1 MLAPASVPS
10 TRNALW
16 SGALV
21 FACVFVATLPF
32 HHLLA
37 VRSASLGLAALLTFV
52 AGGWREMSKLPLV
65 AGWAMWMIFAG
76 ISVYFAGMRLVSLS
90 EYRYEV
96 LYTFGAWATW
106 YTLSRRN
113 DGARWMG
120 RVLMVATA
128 VALIIGIAQYAPG
141 QPWFDL
147 GTFGDVGT
155 VSTFLVM
162 VLPVFLL
169 FAFRSK
175 PHSAA
180 RVGALVMAAGCL
192 VAGFLTLNRM
202 FALAAAA
209 EITIFALFSM
219 RYWDSR
225 FRAASM
231 LAVGAIVATLAMI
244 QVLTASESRI
254 ALATPGTGVWEFTS
268 GDPRGE
274 LWHFA
279 VRQIAEHPWIGA
291 GLGKLSS
298 RHDFITQFGDPMLLH
313 SHNMFLNRALETG
326 LPGLLAFLLLL
337 GQVALAFRRV
347 ARSADPS
354 IAAIGAAGLALVVGV
369 VVKNLT
375 DDFMVKQ
382 SALLFWSL
390 VGAGLGAA
398 AAREEAMRAALST
411 TRSASPARAIY

>member
-1 MLAPASVPS
+1 M
-10 TRNALW
+10 W

-21 FACVFVATLPF
+21 FACLFVATLPF

-37 VRSASLGLAALLTFV
+37 VRSASLGMAALLTFV
-52 AGGWREMSKLPLV
+52 AGGWREMPKLPLV

-76 ISVYFAGMRLVSLS
+76 ISVYFAGNRFVSLS

-106 YTLSRRN
+106 YTLARRN

-120 RVLMVATA
+120 RVLIVATLA
-128 VALIIGIAQYAPG
+128 ALILGIAQFAPG

-147 GTFGDVGT
+147 GRFGDVGT
-155 VSTFLVM
+155 VSTFLVL

-169 FAFRSK
+169 FALRSK

-180 RVGALVMAAGCL
+180 RVGSLLMAAGCL
-192 VAGFLTLNRM
+192 GAGFLTLNRM

-231 LAVGAIVATLAMI
+231 LGVGAIVATLAMV

-254 ALATPGTGVWEFTS
+254 ALATPGTGVWEFLS
-268 GDPRGE
+268 DDPRGE
-274 LWHFA
+274 LWQFA
-279 VRQIAEHPWIGA
+279 VAQIAEHPWIGA

-298 RHDFITQFGDPMLLH
+298 RQGFITQFGDPMLLH
-313 SHNMFLNRALETG
+313 SHNTFLNRALETG
-326 LPGLLAFLLLL
+326 LPGLLAFILLL
-337 GQVALAFRRV
+337 GQVAVAFRRV

-375 DDFMVKQ
+375 DDFWVRQ
-382 SALLFWSL
+382 NALLFWSL
-390 VGAGLGAA
+390 VGAGLGGA
-398 AAREEAMRAALST
+398 AAREEAMRATPPT
-411 TRSASPARAIY
+411 TRSAPGARAIY

>member
-1 MLAPASVPS
+1 M
-10 TRNALW
+10 
-16 SGALV
+16 
-21 FACVFVATLPF
+21 
-32 HHLLA
+32 
-37 VRSASLGLAALLTFV
+37 
-52 AGGWREMSKLPLV
+52 
-65 AGWAMWMIFAG
+65 
-76 ISVYFAGMRLVSLS
+76 
-90 EYRYEV
+90 

-120 RVLMVATA
+120 RVLMLRPSSPCSSESPSTRRAS
-128 VALIIGIAQYAPG
+128 
-141 QPWFDL
+141 WFDL

-155 VSTFLVM
+155 VSTFLIM

-169 FAFRSK
+169 FALRSK

-180 RVGALVMAAGCL
+180 RSARSSWQP
-192 VAGFLTLNRM
+192 VASSPASDLNRR

-390 VGAGLGAA
+390 VGAGLGGA

-411 TRSASPARAIY
+411 TRSASPVRAIY